1 VACSVVIAKSV
12 SSRLIVPRTSF
23 VCVGNFPAAFEVD
36 VDDFDD
42 APQAV
47 SIKVRRSSN
56 AAKEF
61 FLFIA
66 TILDGLTHSFFTHR
80 PDVLWEN
87 VPKVS
92 LNKLFSRLNLRDGT

>member
-1 VACSVVIAKSV
+1 MAWSVVIAKSV

-23 VCVGNFPAAFEVD
+23 VCVGNFPAALEVS

-42 APQAV
+42 APQAL
-47 SIKVRRSSN
+47 SIRARRRSN

-61 FLFIA
+61 FLFMM

-80 PDVLWEN
+80 PNVL
-87 VPKVS
+87 
-92 LNKLFSRLNLRDGT
+92 